1 MGFVRG
7 VAVVL
12 GSLAWLGALPILIVI
27 ETLRYGLELVVELM
41 ADVWDTWDRWVNTRR
56 DV

>member
-27 ETLRYGLELVVELM
+27 ETIRYGLELFTEVVEE
-41 ADVWDTWDRWVNTRR
+41 VFVRWDRWVNTRR

>member
-12 GSLAWLGALPILIVI
+12 GSLAWLGALPILILI
-27 ETLRYGLELVVELM
+27 ETIRYGLELSIE
-41 ADVWDTWDRWVNTRR
+41 ASEGTWDRWDRWVNTRR
-56 DV
+56 TV

>member
-27 ETLRYGLELVVELM
+27 ETLRYGLESVVELM

>member
-12 GSLAWLGALPILIVI
+12 GSLAWLGALPILILI
-27 ETLRYGLELVVELM
+27 ETIRYGLDLSIEASEG
-41 ADVWDTWDRWVNTRR
+41 VWDRWDRWVNTRR